1 MRKNIADQDRNQ
13 TADKRKGTTK
23 NIGKESIGDKD
34 LIRRKGVIGTVVE
47 NTIKEEKTDLILSF
61 LIYAFDYI
69 KL

>member
-34 LIRRKGVIGTVVE
+34 PIRRKGVIGTVVE
-47 NTIKEEKTDLILSF
+47 NTRKEEKTDLILSF